1 MIIVGSR
8 FNQSSIYG
16 FCNGSLSLSLP
27 SLSSSLSSR
36 QISPSGHFMRFVF
49 QLIVGSEGVDVV
61 CCSFLNRDSTQPE
74 RREKITLRMRLCSNL
89 NLINTP
95 QFREIQKEKFRRS
108 EPNGKFSNNRLI
120 LGHGSKL
127 DAVTKRLLLEENY
140 RLEKL
145 NHGHTRR

>member
-16 FCNGSLSLSLP
+16 FCKFPLSP
-27 SLSSSLSSR
+27 FSLSSSLSSR

-61 CCSFLNRDSTQPE
+61 FCSFLNRDSTQPE

-95 QFREIQKEKFRRS
+95 QFREIQKENLRRS
-108 EPNGKFSNNRLI
+108 EPPGKISNNRLFSI
-120 LGHGSKL
+120 GIGSWR
-127 DAVTKRLLLEENY
+127 AVRITRRKYSRNLS
-140 RLEKL
+140 KL

>member
-1 MIIVGSR
+1 MCMCESLIVGKGGEHDYR
-8 FNQSSIYG
+8 WQSFSISLV
-16 FCNGSLSLSLP
+16 FMAFLHDGSLSLFLSLL

-95 QFREIQKEKFRRS
+95 QFREIQKEKLRRS
-108 EPNGKFSNNRLI
+108 EPNGKFS
-120 LGHGSKL
+120 K
-127 DAVTKRLLLEENY
+127 
-140 RLEKL
+140 
-145 NHGHTRR
+145 